1 MAVHYLRFVKL
12 LNWNQRLFFSMKKIV
27 IIILVIFPI
36 FVQAQ
41 ALSIEQLWNNVD
53 QSLTHQQDLL
63 RKEIKEQE
71 LKEIKSNRIPVF
83 YIDANLQRNL
93 IIPTTPVPAIAF
105 DPNALDGAIIPLK
118 FATKWS
124 SKAGIQME
132 WSLFDPKR
140 QLNEKQQSLEIQK
153 AEIIR
158 DQHKQD
164 WKHDATLAYTS
175 VVLATQQYEMA
186 LKDSA
191 SYADILQI
199 SKARYEAGRLPSNQY
214 LSAQQEYE
222 RKRITLYEAWS
233 VLIDA
238 DLELRKYTNLEN
250 TQTLSSNIEAIKG
263 FVEHLKKENFAIKS
277 IALDQQIN
285 LLQRRSIKKQLLPTL
300 TANAYLGKQYF
311 SNEFRLDK
319 NNAWYGNSYVNIAL
333 RIPLSA
339 YFTAQ
344 PTLKKEILNAHV
356 LELQSQEE
364 QHIDQIKT
372 QQQNTKIK
380 TTRLKIDRLHHIEKL
395 AAQAVKEQDSAYRGG
410 RLILTEY
417 HESVLSYQKAKKDIW
432 QAEYDLIKLL
442 LDDSDNNP
450 SIN

>member
-1 MAVHYLRFVKL
+1 M
-12 LNWNQRLFFSMKKIV
+12 
-27 IIILVIFPI
+27 
-36 FVQAQ
+36 
-41 ALSIEQLWNNVD
+41 
-53 QSLTHQQDLL
+53 
-63 RKEIKEQE
+63 
-71 LKEIKSNRIPVF
+71 
-83 YIDANLQRNL
+83 QRNL

-191 SYADILQI
+191 SYEDILQI

-250 TQTLSSNIEAIKG
+250 TQTLSSNIGAIKG
-263 FVEHLKKENFAIKS
+263 FVEHLKKENFSIKS

-356 LELQSQEE
+356 LELQLQEE

-372 QQQNTKIK
+372 QQQNAKIK
-380 TTRLKIDRLHHIEKL
+380 TAQLKIDRLHHIEKL

>member
-1 MAVHYLRFVKL
+1 
-12 LNWNQRLFFSMKKIV
+12 
-27 IIILVIFPI
+27 
-36 FVQAQ
+36 
-41 ALSIEQLWNNVD
+41 
-53 QSLTHQQDLL
+53 
-63 RKEIKEQE
+63 
-71 LKEIKSNRIPVF
+71 
-83 YIDANLQRNL
+83 LQRNL

-164 WKHDATLAYTS
+164 WKHDATLAYAS

-199 SKARYEAGRLPSNQY
+199 SKARYEEGRLPSNQY

-356 LELQSQEE
+356 LELQLQEE

-380 TTRLKIDRLHHIEKL
+380 TARLKIDRLHHIEKL
-395 AAQAVKEQDSAYRGG
+395 VAQAVKEQDSAYRGG

>member
-1 MAVHYLRFVKL
+1 
-12 LNWNQRLFFSMKKIV
+12 MKKIV

-164 WKHDATLAYTS
+164 WKHDATLAYAS

-263 FVEHLKKENFAIKS
+263 FVEHLKKRKFCH
-277 IALDQQIN
+277 QI
-285 LLQRRSIKKQLLPTL
+285 
-300 TANAYLGKQYF
+300 Y
-311 SNEFRLDK
+311 
-319 NNAWYGNSYVNIAL
+319 
-333 RIPLSA
+333 SA
-339 YFTAQ
+339 
-344 PTLKKEILNAHV
+344 
-356 LELQSQEE
+356 
-364 QHIDQIKT
+364 
-372 QQQNTKIK
+372 
-380 TTRLKIDRLHHIEKL
+380 
-395 AAQAVKEQDSAYRGG
+395 
-410 RLILTEY
+410 
-417 HESVLSYQKAKKDIW
+417 
-432 QAEYDLIKLL
+432 
-442 LDDSDNNP
+442 
-450 SIN
+450 

>member
-1 MAVHYLRFVKL
+1 
-12 LNWNQRLFFSMKKIV
+12 MKKIV

>member
-1 MAVHYLRFVKL
+1 
-12 LNWNQRLFFSMKKIV
+12 MKKIL
-27 IIILVIFPI
+27 IIILAIFPI

-41 ALSIEQLWNNVD
+41 TLSIEQLWNNVD

-71 LKEIKSNRIPVF
+71 LKEIKSSRIPVF
-83 YIDANLQRNL
+83 YMDANLQRNL

-153 AEIIR
+153 AEIIS

-164 WKHDATLAYTS
+164 WKHDATLAYAS

-191 SYADILQI
+191 SYEDILEI
-199 SKARYEAGRLPSNQY
+199 SKTRYEAGRLPSNQY

-250 TQTLSSNIEAIKG
+250 TQTLSSNIGAIKG

-333 RIPLSA
+333 RIPFL
-339 YFTAQ
+339 
-344 PTLKKEILNAHV
+344 LI
-356 LELQSQEE
+356 SQR
-364 QHIDQIKT
+364 
-372 QQQNTKIK
+372 N
-380 TTRLKIDRLHHIEKL
+380 LH
-395 AAQAVKEQDSAYRGG
+395 
-410 RLILTEY
+410 
-417 HESVLSYQKAKKDIW
+417 
-432 QAEYDLIKLL
+432 
-442 LDDSDNNP
+442 
-450 SIN
+450 

>member
-1 MAVHYLRFVKL
+1 LAVHYLRFVKL

-27 IIILVIFPI
+27 IIILAIFPI

-164 WKHDATLAYTS
+164 WKHDATLAYAS

-356 LELQSQEE
+356 LELQLQEE

-380 TTRLKIDRLHHIEKL
+380 TAQLKIDRLHHIEKL